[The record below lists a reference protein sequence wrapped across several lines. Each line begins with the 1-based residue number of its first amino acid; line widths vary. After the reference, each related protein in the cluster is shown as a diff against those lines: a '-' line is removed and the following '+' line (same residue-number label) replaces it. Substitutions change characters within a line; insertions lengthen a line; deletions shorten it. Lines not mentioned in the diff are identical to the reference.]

1 MLRLRRPMISCFAVA
16 TVAFPAVLSR
26 RRMTTMRA
34 PQRRALIIDTDAG
47 ADDLATL
54 AAAAA
59 AEAPL
64 RLVTT
69 SSGLSPPGHGHLLVR
84 RTLDALGL
92 SQVRVVAGAERPPAY
107 LARAKAD
114 WEVDYGPRL
123 DGVVTG
129 CGVEPVTAEQAQD
142 TGSAAAAADAIIETA
157 TAAGGGA
164 TILAL
169 GALTNV
175 AAAWER
181 QPEAF
186 ARSVERVVFIGDTQD
201 VPSYNVAL
209 DPLAMQTVL
218 RSGVE
223 LVLVGHSCFPSPAWV
238 EALFADAPA
247 ASLDGG
253 SEAPDAPDAGAA
265 VPAEPAEPSATAAA
279 MLRRLGSLDAYSMC
293 YDPLALLYHLE
304 PDAFVVE
311 GDDAGGDAEGGGGGG
326 GGGGGD
332 NSGGGGGVTPVRVQQ
347 REGVWHFEACA
358 EAEAGGHAREPSGVA
373 LQRYGAFLTRLS
385 GIRNHK

>member
-265 VPAEPAEPSATAAA
+265 VPAEPAEPAAEPTETAAEPA
-279 MLRRLGSLDAYSMC
+279 AANVARSLRSRCRASRGCSRAPVLRRRNRRHSDNCTCWSMRHGHHRGGSRAAGAALAESWEGELSLLRLLDGRRAVSTSLHVHEPGAHAC
-293 YDPLALLYHLE
+293 LAVFGQLDE
-304 PDAFVVE
+304 
-311 GDDAGGDAEGGGGGG
+311 
-326 GGGGGD
+326 
-332 NSGGGGGVTPVRVQQ
+332 
-347 REGVWHFEACA
+347 
-358 EAEAGGHAREPSGVA
+358 
-373 LQRYGAFLTRLS
+373 LS
-385 GIRNHK
+385 RRRR